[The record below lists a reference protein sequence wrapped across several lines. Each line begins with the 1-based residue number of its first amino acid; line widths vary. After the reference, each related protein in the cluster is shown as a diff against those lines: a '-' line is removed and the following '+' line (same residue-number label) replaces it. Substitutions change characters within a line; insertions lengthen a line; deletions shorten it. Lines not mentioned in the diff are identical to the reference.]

1 MNRIIPVASGK
12 GGVGKTTVTANLA
25 LLLAST
31 GRTVVA
37 ADLDLGGSNLHT
49 MFGISNTHEGISR
62 LFRKAPPPLEELLVA
77 TAYPRLFILPGDNLI
92 PGTAN
97 IPYFVKKRLITHL
110 ERLPADFVIVD
121 LGSGTHSSS
130 LDFFL
135 MSPLGLIVTA
145 PETTAILNAYS
156 FLKNAAF
163 RMIQLTYPA
172 KHPAR
177 QIITEFGQQH
187 LEGSTKHFGVLLDAL
202 IDLDKDLAQ
211 KARLALEIFRPGIL
225 VNLVRQR
232 EELSLA
238 ANLNAIIHRHLL
250 MQPSFLGILPWE
262 ETARMSVNSRLPL
275 AQLQPHSPWVQS
287 LTQIAR
293 SIYNLGETGR
303 LDLAWDYQDLEA
315 ADAQAQN
322 LGLW

>member
-1 MNRIIPVASGK
+1 MNHIIPIASGK

-62 LFRKAPPPLEELLVA
+62 LFRKSPPPLEELLVS
-77 TAYPRLFILPGDNLI
+77 TAFPRLFVLPGDNLI

-97 IPYFVKKRLITHL
+97 IPYFVKKRILTHL
-110 ERLPADFVIVD
+110 ERLPADFVLVD
-121 LGSGTHSSS
+121 LGSGTHASS

-145 PETTAILNAYS
+145 PETTAVLNAYS

-163 RMIQLTYPA
+163 RMIQLIYPA
-172 KHPAR
+172 KHTAR
-177 QIITEFGQQH
+177 QVIAEFGHQH
-187 LEGSTKHFGVLLDAL
+187 LEGSSLHFGALLEKL
-202 IDLDKDLAQ
+202 MPLDQELAQ
-211 KARLALEIFRPGIL
+211 RAHLALEIFRPGIL
-225 VNLVRQR
+225 VNMVRQR
-232 EELSLA
+232 EELNLA
-238 ANLNAIIHRHLL
+238 SNLNAIIQRHLL
-250 MQPSFLGILPWE
+250 IRPSFLGILPWE
-262 ETARMSVNSRLPL
+262 DSTRFSVNNRLPL
-275 AQLQPHSPWVQS
+275 AQAQPNSPWVQALS
-287 LTQIAR
+287 QVAR
-293 SIYNLGETGR
+293 SIYNLGETR
-303 LDLAWDYQDLEA
+303 KLDLAWDMQDLET
-315 ADAQAQN
+315 ADTQAQN